1 MSRQHRD
8 TDDAWEAWHDAR
20 ENMTPE
26 QRAADDAARRLEMGI
41 DAFQQAEFE
50 KADAAGEVVNV
61 GYTDEW

>member
-41 DAFQQAEFE
+41 DAFQQAEF
-50 KADAAGEVVNV
+50 
-61 GYTDEW
+61 